1 MSSAIPLPISMSEY
15 LRSSYE
21 PDCDYVD
28 GIIEQRNAGSPE
40 QVSVER
46 ALMKQIEQHTGEWG
60 VRAVCDTRVQTSAS
74 HVRVA
79 DIALLTPDNR
89 QEKVIESP
97 PVAVIEILSR
107 GDNVPRHTE
116 RLEDFRRMGVKN
128 LWAVDPVARKGLD
141 ASSGEWRETGSF
153 AVPESSIR
161 IDLAAVFATLV

>member
-1 MSSAIPLPISMSEY
+1 MSSSTPLPISMSEY

-28 GIIEQRNAGSPE
+28 GLVKQRSAGSPE

-46 ALMKQIEQHTGEWG
+46 ALRKQIEQHSGQWG
-60 VRAVCDTRVQTSAS
+60 VRAVCDRRIQTSAS

-79 DIALLTPDNR
+79 DIALLTP
-89 QEKVIESP
+89 QESEEKVIDSP

-107 GDNVPRHTE
+107 EDNVPRHTE

-128 LWAVDPVARKGLD
+128 LWTVDPGAHKGFD
-141 ASSGEWRETGSF
+141 ASSGEWRETGTF
-153 AVPESSIR
+153 AVAESPIR
-161 IDLAAVFATLV
+161 IDLAEAFAAQ

>member
-28 GIIEQRNAGSPE
+28 GIIARRNAGSPE

-46 ALMKQIEQHTGEWG
+46 ALMKQIEQHSGQWG
-60 VRAVCDTRVQTSAS
+60 IRAVCDRRIQTSAS

-79 DIALLTPDNR
+79 DIALLTRDGGE
-89 QEKVIESP
+89 EKVIESP

-107 GDNVPRHTE
+107 EDNVPRRTE
-116 RLEDFRRMGVKN
+116 RLEDFRRMGVKS
-128 LWAVDPVARKGLD
+128 LWAVDPAARKGFD
-141 ASSGEWRETGSF
+141 VSSGEWQETGTF
-153 AVPESSIR
+153 AVPESPIR
-161 IDLAAVFATLV
+161 VDLGAAFAA